1 MDEIEFI
8 QVELTSEIY
17 NLKIKELVKVLL
29 EVDDELQSKQDQ
41 EILGQKDAA

>member
-1 MDEIEFI
+1 MDDIEFI

-29 EVDDELQSKQDQ
+29 EVDDELELKKDQ
-41 EILGQKDAA
+41 EKLDQRDAA